1 MKKKE
6 FIFISAGLL
15 IFILLLEGFVRIYN
29 FIRSSTSS
37 VILSKN
43 EILVYENRPSI
54 VFKSNHGVRMQYNS
68 LGFIGDEIA
77 PKSNGAFRILG
88 IGDSITSASYLS
100 DEYRFLNILQKILS
114 NKLNK
119 SIEVINAGT
128 GGYNTWQELELIKQ
142 KGLSVEPDLIIVEI
156 CLNDYIHNKPNLRK
170 NWFNIISVNYRES
183 SEARY
188 FNFLYQKSDL
198 YKFLYDFLAK
208 FRLNTL
214 DKKDFLA
221 YVKNY
226 NFNINENE
234 FREWIKPLSEINTVA
249 KAHNIKLIFV
259 IFPLQNQVVNKHDVS
274 CDKLS
279 NFFKENGI
287 YYIDL
292 IKDFKY
298 QISLGKILFK
308 ERDILHPN
316 SEGHKVCANVIANY
330 IENKNIIE

>member
-142 KGLSVEPDLIIVEI
+142 KGLSVEPDLIIDRKSVE
-156 CLNDYIHNKPNLRK
+156 
-170 NWFNIISVNYRES
+170 
-183 SEARY
+183 
-188 FNFLYQKSDL
+188 
-198 YKFLYDFLAK
+198 
-208 FRLNTL
+208 
-214 DKKDFLA
+214 
-221 YVKNY
+221 
-226 NFNINENE
+226 
-234 FREWIKPLSEINTVA
+234 
-249 KAHNIKLIFV
+249 
-259 IFPLQNQVVNKHDVS
+259 
-274 CDKLS
+274 
-279 NFFKENGI
+279 
-287 YYIDL
+287 
-292 IKDFKY
+292 
-298 QISLGKILFK
+298 
-308 ERDILHPN
+308 
-316 SEGHKVCANVIANY
+316 
-330 IENKNIIE
+330 